1 MQDFR
6 ETILSFYRDHGR
18 SLPWRD
24 TDNHYHIFVS
34 EIMLQQT
41 GVERVLGKYPRFIA
55 EFPDFDTLAR
65 ASQRRILS
73 EWQGLG
79 YNRRCIHLRE
89 SARMI
94 CSQFSGKL
102 PETEKLLLSLP
113 GVGRA
118 TGRALLAFCFNRPV
132 VFLETNIRQAFIHF
146 FFQESG
152 MVSDAEMLPLV
163 EKTLDRNNPRDWY
176 YALMDYGTM
185 LKRSIGNLVRKS
197 AGYRQSAPFEGSM
210 RQVRGM
216 VLKTLLSS
224 PALTPERI
232 SSITGIDTGRIK
244 EALDRLTQE
253 GFLEN
258 NGLIYSLCV

>member
-6 ETILSFYRDHGR
+6 ETILNFYRDHGR

-41 GVERVLGKYPRFIA
+41 GVERVLGKYLRFLT
-55 EFPDFDTLAR
+55 EFPDFGALAR
-65 ASQRRILS
+65 ASQKRILS

-89 SARMI
+89 GARKI
-94 CSQFSGKL
+94 CSEFSGKL
-102 PETEKLLLSLP
+102 PESEKLLLSLP

-118 TGRALLAFCFNRPV
+118 TSRALLAFCFNRPV
-132 VFLETNIRQAFIHF
+132 VFLETNIRQVFIHF

-152 MVSDAEMLPLV
+152 RVSDTEMLPLV
-163 EKTLDRNNPRDWY
+163 AKTLDRNNPREWY

-197 AGYRQSAPFEGSM
+197 AGYRQPAPFEGSM
-210 RQVRGM
+210 RQVRGII
-216 VLKTLLSS
+216 LKTLLSS
-224 PALTPERI
+224 PGLTPDRI

-258 NGLIYSLCV
+258 NGLFYSLCG